1 MGTLPECNKR
11 EINRSMTQVQTY
23 ECRHGVMA
31 HFAADQC
38 IGMSLREY
46 GEWGEDEIA
55 LLARYVTKGAT
66 VLDVGANVG
75 THSVAF
81 ARLAGPSGRV
91 LALEGHPE
99 TFALLAHNV
108 VRNGLLGC
116 TQAVNGLVGPAVGLV
131 SFDLSNEPDRQ
142 NSGAQSFVPVLRNL
156 PEPNPK
162 NAVRIQLP
170 LITIDSLKLESCAV
184 MKIDVEG
191 MEADVLRGS
200 GATLRNCRPIVYFE
214 HASGDTGALSFIF
227 TMLRAQN
234 YRLFWHFAN
243 PFNARNYRQNP
254 NNYFGGTMELNVLS
268 VPDGREIP
276 TGLAEI
282 VAPTDQPQRPSLA
295 AALPGAVVP
304 DYLHH
309 PETV

>member
-1 MGTLPECNKR
+1 MQTNTK
-11 EINRSMTQVQTY
+11 NRSMTQVQTY

-55 LLARYVTKGAT
+55 MLARYVARGAT

-75 THSVAF
+75 THSLAF
-81 ARLAGPSGRV
+81 ARLVGASGRIF
-91 LALEGHPE
+91 AIEGHPE
-99 TFALLAHNV
+99 TFALLAYNV
-108 VRNGLLGC
+108 VRNDLLGC
-116 TQAVNGLVGPAVGLV
+116 IQAVNVLVGQAVGLV
-131 SFDLSNEPDRQ
+131 SYDLSIESDRQ
-142 NSGAQSFVPVLRNL
+142 NVGSQSFVPALRSL
-156 PEPNPK
+156 PDPHPK
-162 NAVRIQLP
+162 NAVRLQLP
-170 LITIDSLKLESCAV
+170 LVTVDSLKLHECAV

-191 MEADVLRGS
+191 MEFDVLRGS
-200 GATLRNCRPIVYFE
+200 IATIRNCRPIIYFE
-214 HASGDTGALSFIF
+214 HASGDVSALTTIF
-227 TMLRAQN
+227 NMLRAQN

-243 PFNARNYRQNP
+243 PFNARNFRQNP
-254 NNYFGGTMELNVLS
+254 ANYFGGTVELNVLS
-268 VPDGREIP
+268 VPEGREIP
-276 TGLAEI
+276 SGLAEI